1 MIGIYKFENKKTHKV
16 YIGQSVNIDKRKWE
30 HLKRPSD
37 NSLIDKRL
45 KEYGEEAFYF
55 EILELCKPEELDEK
69 EKYWINYYDSYKNGY
84 NLTKGGQAQYG
95 ENNIQAKLTEEQV
108 LKIIELLKN
117 SKLSKKEIAN
127 KFNVHINTIDLIN
140 RCKSWNFLH
149 NFSNNIRKEAL
160 LEQGYKGSTLSGEYS
175 KSSKITTEQALKII
189 EELKQT
195 QKSLVQISKDS
206 NISLNIVYDINRC
219 KTWKHLHN
227 YKHNIR
233 QEYRNEVGIN

>member
-30 HLKRPSD
+30 HLKRPSN

-55 EILELCKPEELDEK
+55 EVLELCKPEELDEK
-69 EKYWINYYDSYKNGY
+69 EKYWINYYDSYRNGY

-95 ENNIQAKLTEEQV
+95 ENNIQAKLREEQV

-140 RCKSWNFLH
+140 RCKS
-149 NFSNNIRKEAL
+149 
-160 LEQGYKGSTLSGEYS
+160 
-175 KSSKITTEQALKII
+175 
-189 EELKQT
+189 
-195 QKSLVQISKDS
+195 
-206 NISLNIVYDINRC
+206 
-219 KTWKHLHN
+219 
-227 YKHNIR
+227 
-233 QEYRNEVGIN
+233 

>member
-1 MIGIYKFENKKTHKV
+1 MIGIYKFESKKTHKV
-16 YIGQSVNIDKRKWE
+16 YIGQSVNINKRKWE
-30 HLKRPSD
+30 HLNNPSN

-45 KEYGEEAFYF
+45 KEYGEEAFDF

-84 NLTKGGQAQYG
+84 NLTKGGRAQYG
-95 ENNIQAKLTEEQV
+95 ENNINAKLAEEQV

-117 SKLSKKEIAN
+117 SKLSEKEIAH
-127 KFNVHINTIDLIN
+127 KFNVHRNAIDSIN
-140 RCKSWNFLH
+140 RCQSWSFLH
-149 NFSNNIRKEAL
+149 NFNNNIRKEAL
-160 LEQGYKGSTLSGEYS
+160 LEQGYNGSTHSGEYS
-175 KSSKITTEQALKII
+175 KSNKITTEQALKII

-206 NISLNIVYDINRC
+206 NISLNIVYDINKC

-227 YKHNIR
+227 YKYNIR
-233 QEYRNEVGIN
+233 QECKSEVGIN